1 MCQPN
6 KDYSENHCDPQV
18 YCENKCSSI
27 SEKKEDIIIFIKKD
41 RKDILETNSN

>member
-27 SEKKEDIIIFIKKD
+27 SEKKRILLYLLKKIE
-41 RKDILETNSN
+41 KTF